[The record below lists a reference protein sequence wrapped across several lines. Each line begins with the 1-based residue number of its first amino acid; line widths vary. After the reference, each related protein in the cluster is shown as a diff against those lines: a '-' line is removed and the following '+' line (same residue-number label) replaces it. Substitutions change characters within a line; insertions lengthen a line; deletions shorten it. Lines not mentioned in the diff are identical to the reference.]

1 MSPVGHYVT
10 LLVVPQLKKLVCN
23 LSSFETLWQ
32 SNHCLNF
39 IGVSTKHILSSDEIL
54 LNTFEINAR
63 LSYGASDIKR
73 LRSKL
78 RVFYFCRGDFDVQ
91 PFTGMDVKLMPNI
104 LELVSKK
111 ETCCEKEEGL
121 LGSGNY
127 FEIYNDSLDGIYRI
141 VRNYHVPELSSFPS
155 TESKIQELERKNSD
169 LESKT
174 RECEAKIA
182 EFEQNTLA
190 YDAKVAKVA
199 ALEEK
204 NRCLSA
210 EIESPKSGN
219 SSVPKK
225 RANSSVSQTS

>member
-63 LSYGASDIKR
+63 LSYGASDITR
-73 LRSKL
+73 LR
-78 RVFYFCRGDFDVQ
+78 FCRGDFDVQ

-141 VRNYHVPELSSFPS
+141 VRNCHVPELSSFPS
-155 TESKIQELERKNSD
+155 PESKIQELERKNSD

-210 EIESPKSGN
+210 EIESLESEILVCQR
-219 SSVPKK
+219 SEQTQVSV
-225 RANSSVSQTS
+225 RRHNVMG